1 MHERGLIWE
10 IDRWTQFWFCHN
22 QWQYLFFSY
31 KTLFLRNYIRLH
43 TTSSYQI
50 DGPAKTETI
59 PLLMPWNRLSPIP
72 KSSRWYQYIYMQT
85 ATYNKHPQTCFN
97 KHNRCVN
104 HIKITVHS
112 IMSLK
117 YMSPSSFHQFC
128 SFLATCRRDLVM
140 LFYTIAFFPQ
150 CMHHKLEY
158 DRYLINMQYVIN
170 KFWLS
175 RKDHLSLWIC
185 ILSLFSVIFFSI
197 FCTLVIFVRAIIE
210 LGSFPATLQ
219 E

>member
-1 MHERGLIWE
+1 MRTSKWLIHTWTHGHTDTQTQSTTIPEGQNWPRIIKLYLQSIVLFRGFQSSLGA
-10 IDRWTQFWFCHN
+10 F
-22 QWQYLFFSY
+22 FFSLY

-50 DGPAKTETI
+50 DGPAETETI
-59 PLLMPWNRLSPIP
+59 PLLMHWNRLSPIP
-72 KSSRWYQYIYMQT
+72 MSSRWYQYIYMQT
-85 ATYNKHPQTCFN
+85 ATYNKHPQTCFY
-97 KHNRCVN
+97 KHNRYVN

-128 SFLATCRRDLVM
+128 SLLATCHRDLLT

-170 KFWLS
+170 KF
-175 RKDHLSLWIC
+175 
-185 ILSLFSVIFFSI
+185 
-197 FCTLVIFVRAIIE
+197 
-210 LGSFPATLQ
+210 
-219 E
+219 

>member
-1 MHERGLIWE
+1 MYLCFLKMNILYQNLRVLWACAWWRHDMKTFFSRLWPFVRGTT
-10 IDRWTQFWFCHN
+10 DHRWIPITKG
-22 QWQYLFFSY
+22 QWLGLFFSY

-43 TTSSYQI
+43 TASSYQI

-59 PLLMPWNRLSPIP
+59 PLLMQWNRLSPIP

-97 KHNRCVN
+97 KHNRYVN

-117 YMSPSSFHQFC
+117 YMSPSSFHQLC
-128 SFLATCRRDLVM
+128 SLLTTCHRDLVM
-140 LFYTIAFFPQ
+140 LFYNIAFSPQ

-158 DRYLINMQYVIN
+158 DRYLINRHQPN
-170 KFWLS
+170 Q
-175 RKDHLSLWIC
+175 RE
-185 ILSLFSVIFFSI
+185 
-197 FCTLVIFVRAIIE
+197 T
-210 LGSFPATLQ
+210 
-219 E
+219 

>member
-1 MHERGLIWE
+1 MDMVTTLSNVLSYIMIWSSTA
-10 IDRWTQFWFCHN
+10 I
-22 QWQYLFFSY
+22 FFFIY

-50 DGPAKTETI
+50 DGPAETETI
-59 PLLMPWNRLSPIP
+59 PMLMHWNRLSPIP

-85 ATYNKHPQTCFN
+85 ATYNKHPQTCFY
-97 KHNRCVN
+97 KHNRYVN

-128 SFLATCRRDLVM
+128 SLLATCHRDLLT

-170 KFWLS
+170 KF
-175 RKDHLSLWIC
+175 
-185 ILSLFSVIFFSI
+185 
-197 FCTLVIFVRAIIE
+197 
-210 LGSFPATLQ
+210 
-219 E
+219 

>member
-1 MHERGLIWE
+1 MARAA
-10 IDRWTQFWFCHN
+10 
-22 QWQYLFFSY
+22 FFY
-31 KTLFLRNYIRLH
+31 KTLFLMNYIRLH

-50 DGPAKTETI
+50 DGPAKTETVS
-59 PLLMPWNRLSPIP
+59 LLMHWNRLSPIP

-85 ATYNKHPQTCFN
+85 ATYNKHPQTCFY
-97 KHNRCVN
+97 KHNRYVN

-112 IMSLK
+112 IVSLK

-128 SFLATCRRDLVM
+128 NLLATCHRDLVM

-170 KFWLS
+170 KF
-175 RKDHLSLWIC
+175 
-185 ILSLFSVIFFSI
+185 
-197 FCTLVIFVRAIIE
+197 
-210 LGSFPATLQ
+210 
-219 E
+219 

>member
-1 MHERGLIWE
+1 MYNRYFNYCTCASWKWIFFIKTFACFGLAHDDVMTWKHFFRDSDPLWGEPPITGGFPSQRAS
-10 IDRWTQFWFCHN
+10 DSG
-22 QWQYLFFSY
+22 FFSY

-43 TTSSYQI
+43 TASSYQI

-59 PLLMPWNRLSPIP
+59 ALLMQWNRLSPIP

-85 ATYNKHPQTCFN
+85 ATNNKHPQTCFN
-97 KHNRCVN
+97 KHNRYVN

-128 SFLATCRRDLVM
+128 SLLTTCHRDLVM
-140 LFYTIAFFPQ
+140 LFYNIAFFPQ

-158 DRYLINMQYVIN
+158 DRYLINRHQPN
-170 KFWLS
+170 Q
-175 RKDHLSLWIC
+175 RE
-185 ILSLFSVIFFSI
+185 
-197 FCTLVIFVRAIIE
+197 T
-210 LGSFPATLQ
+210 
-219 E
+219 